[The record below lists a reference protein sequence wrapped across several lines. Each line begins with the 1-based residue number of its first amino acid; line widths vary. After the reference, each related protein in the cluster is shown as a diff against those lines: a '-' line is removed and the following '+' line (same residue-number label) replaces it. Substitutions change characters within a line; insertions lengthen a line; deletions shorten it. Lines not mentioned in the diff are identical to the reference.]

1 MPPWASSRSQ
11 RKQLTLSQKVS
22 LGVLLAVA
30 SLIGFFL
37 LEGIREQKALL
48 ANLAKNQARSMA
60 MLLRASLEDPTLWES
75 PKTLQAFVERL
86 AATRTSALMSQTR
99 SFRPLEELDI
109 LVLDS
114 NHTVL
119 AASISG
125 EVGKTFTRDPGNEIR
140 LTMSDGRMRE
150 FVEPG
155 EISAFWVLVRVEA
168 GDAKKGVL
176 LLRSPYATVGAQP
189 HTLALELTWEAIL
202 IAILSLLLILWMTR
216 RYVLRPISLLREGAL
231 AWKRGELTH
240 RVSFPGSDE
249 LGELRDAFN
258 EMATILETQHVH
270 LARKQADLEESLR
283 RNQEAQAQL
292 IQSEKLASIGTLA
305 AGVAHELNQPLMLIR
320 GYAQRL
326 LRKENGIGPKAREE
340 IEIIEGETS
349 RMTRIIQQLKD
360 FSRKSTGDYQEVDIN
375 SVIQS
380 SFALLSEQLRLHKI
394 EVRLELGHAL
404 PRIWGD
410 PIQLTQVFVNII
422 TNARDALHEVG
433 GGTLTV
439 RSRSAHANTVE
450 VLFEDTGP
458 GIPADILPRIFDP
471 FFTTKA
477 VGSGTGLGLSIA
489 LGLIQAHG
497 GKIDVESESGRG
509 ARFTVAL
516 GTGGKTRDGE

>member
-11 RKQLTLSQKVS
+11 RTQLTLSQKVS

-48 ANLAKNQARSMA
+48 ANLAKSQARSMA

-75 PKTLQAFVERL
+75 PKALQVFVERL
-86 AATRTSALMSQTR
+86 AAARSDALMSQPQ
-99 SFRPLEELDI
+99 SFRPLGELDI
-109 LVLDS
+109 VILDS

-155 EISAFWVLVRVEA
+155 VISAFWVAVPVEA

-216 RYVLRPISLLREGAL
+216 RYLLRPIRLLREGAL

-258 EMATILETQHVH
+258 EMATTLETQHVH
-270 LARKQADLEESLR
+270 LARKQADLEESTSA
-283 RNQEAQAQL
+283 EPGG
-292 IQSEKLASIGTLA
+292 ASAT
-305 AGVAHELNQPLMLIR
+305 
-320 GYAQRL
+320 
-326 LRKENGIGPKAREE
+326 
-340 IEIIEGETS
+340 
-349 RMTRIIQQLKD
+349 
-360 FSRKSTGDYQEVDIN
+360 
-375 SVIQS
+375 
-380 SFALLSEQLRLHKI
+380 
-394 EVRLELGHAL
+394 
-404 PRIWGD
+404 D
-410 PIQLTQVFVNII
+410 PIGE
-422 TNARDALHEVG
+422 ARIPRHAGRRG
-433 GGTLTV
+433 G
-439 RSRSAHANTVE
+439 A
-450 VLFEDTGP
+450 
-458 GIPADILPRIFDP
+458 
-471 FFTTKA
+471 
-477 VGSGTGLGLSIA
+477 
-489 LGLIQAHG
+489 
-497 GKIDVESESGRG
+497 
-509 ARFTVAL
+509 
-516 GTGGKTRDGE
+516 